1 MLQFAHAVVFKLD
14 AIFLRFDCATFVGVD
29 ASTFLA
35 FDCVTFMGVD
45 ASTFLCFDCVTF
57 VAVDASTFFLF
68 DCATF
73 VGGLTP
79 QPSSSSALTALP
91 LLFHTNTLPC
101 PWLNG
106 RDCNKIA
113 AELAETN
120 TTNNMDQ

>member
-14 AIFLRFDCATFVGVD
+14 AIFLCFDCATFVGVD
-29 ASTFLA
+29 ASTFLV

-68 DCATF
+68 D
-73 VGGLTP
+73 
-79 QPSSSSALTALP
+79 
-91 LLFHTNTLPC
+91 TNTLPC